1 MLHLNFFQFNESMTN
16 TDLIRYSKAYIIKFQ
31 SDFSRLSVLVPFLSK
46 LLKFH
51 LLILKPFSPNF
62 HFFLPFLKFV
72 FLIILFFKYIV
83 QYHFFKV

>member
-51 LLILKPFSPNF
+51 LLILKPFSPAINGRYF
-62 HFFLPFLKFV
+62 KRSKIFSNCLKS
-72 FLIILFFKYIV
+72 
-83 QYHFFKV
+83 